1 MKKQTSLTGKQ
12 IDILNKVM
20 SFSWIVCFLAACIL
34 VSRSLS
40 IDSTWVSAAI
50 FVSLC
55 ASGLTAILAWWYK
68 NSY

>member
-12 IDILNKVM
+12 IHTLNRVM
-20 SFSWIVCFLAACIL
+20 AYGWIACFLSVCIL
-34 VSRSLS
+34 LSWSLA
-40 IDSTWVSAAI
+40 IDHTWVSTAI